1 MVDMVAITAAQSL
14 RSRVKGKLHLVDK
27 SAPGTKQTA
36 DQQHVMRKEKKKNKK
51 KEKEMCA
58 QWKEADI
65 TIPDVI
71 SANEP
76 QDLKQPN
83 SVGKHRNHT
92 GGGGGVAEQQRG
104 LKQRAQWQ
112 YRKRRRRRQRRLT
125 WLPSLMPRISG
136 ATYWG
141 EPHMVDST
149 VPGAKNLDR
158 PKSAILMAD
167 LSVLS
172 TISMFSSFRSRCT
185 MPAASFCS
193 VHTKQHNMN
202 SWAN

>member
-92 GGGGGVAEQQRG
+92 GGGGGGGRN
-104 LKQRAQWQ
+104 
-112 YRKRRRRRQRRLT
+112 T
-125 WLPSLMPRISG
+125 
-136 ATYWG
+136 
-141 EPHMVDST
+141 
-149 VPGAKNLDR
+149 
-158 PKSAILMAD
+158 
-167 LSVLS
+167 
-172 TISMFSSFRSRCT
+172 
-185 MPAASFCS
+185 PAG
-193 VHTKQHNMN
+193 
-202 SWAN
+202 

>member
-51 KEKEMCA
+51 KKEKEMCA

-76 QDLKQPN
+76 QDLSSQIALESTETTP
-83 SVGKHRNHT
+83 
-92 GGGGGVAEQQRG
+92 GGGGGGRTAARLETEGPMAISKKKKTETKKTDLVAITD
-104 LKQRAQWQ
+104 AQDL
-112 YRKRRRRRQRRLT
+112 RSDILG
-125 WLPSLMPRISG
+125 G
-136 ATYWG
+136 ATHGGQHSAWSKELG
-141 EPHMVDST
+141 Q
-149 VPGAKNLDR
+149 AKVCNLDG
-158 PKSAILMAD
+158 
-167 LSVLS
+167 
-172 TISMFSSFRSRCT
+172 
-185 MPAASFCS
+185 
-193 VHTKQHNMN
+193 
-202 SWAN
+202 